1 MYEIP
6 LTTEPNQSFMASV
19 PVDGINIEL
28 KFDVRYNTIANYWV
42 MTITD
47 ALTDKI
53 LIDSL
58 PLLTG
63 QYPAANILEQY
74 SYLRIGSAVIV
85 NTSTVDI
92 TDEPNDENLGGDYVL
107 IWGDNIG

>member
-6 LTTEPNQSFMASV
+6 LTTEPNQSFKITI
-19 PVDGINIEL
+19 PVNGKNLEL
-28 KFDVRYNTIANYWV
+28 KLIVRFNTIANYWV
-42 MTITD
+42 MTVID
-47 ALTDKI
+47 VLSDDI

-74 SYLRIGSAVIV
+74 AYLEIGSAVII
-85 NTSTVDI
+85 NTSTMDI
-92 TDEPNDENLGGDYVL
+92 SDEPNDKNLGTDYILV
-107 IWGDNIG
+107 WGDNLE

>member
-6 LTTEPNQSFMASV
+6 LTTEPNQSFKANI
-19 PVDGINIEL
+19 PVDGRNIEL
-28 KFDVRYNTIANYWV
+28 KFDIRYNTIAEYWV
-42 MTITD
+42 MTVTD
-47 ALTDKI
+47 PLTDKV

-74 SYLRIGSAVIV
+74 SHLRIGSAVIV
-85 NTSTVDI
+85 NTSTIDI
-92 TDEPNDENLGGDYVL
+92 SNEPNDKNLGCDYIL
-107 IWGDNIG
+107 IWGDTIG

>member
-6 LTTEPNQSFMASV
+6 LTTEPNQSFKATI
-19 PVDGINIEL
+19 PVDGKNLEL
-28 KFDVRYNTIANYWV
+28 KLDIRFNTIAKYWT
-42 MTITD
+42 MTVTD

-63 QYPAANILEQY
+63 QYPAANLLAQY
-74 SYLRIGSAVIV
+74 SYLRIGSAVMV

-92 TDEPNDENLGGDYVL
+92 SDEPNDKNLGTDYILV
-107 IWGDNIG
+107 WGDTIG